1 MALSSCPIAF
11 SNKSNV
17 FTNAHRPA
25 WVYVYTQGCRKP
37 AMDRVYSSN
46 NHGCTHFYSR
56 FILAFLCTEK
66 NMRIKIGND
75 SIRCVYI
82 YIHSIY
88 IYLVYIQVVHSRIKA
103 FNIGKRIDTRS
114 DRKRS
119 DSVVF
124 LLFENGSCY
133 RFVRYQT
140 SRGLRLL
147 DFC

>member
-17 FTNAHRPA
+17 FTNAHTAA

-82 YIHSIY
+82 YIY
-88 IYLVYIQVVHSRIKA
+88 IVSRLFIRELKLLILGSELIPGQIGRGRILLSFCYSRMGVVIVSFDIRRVESFDYWI
-103 FNIGKRIDTRS
+103 
-114 DRKRS
+114 
-119 DSVVF
+119 F
-124 LLFENGSCY
+124 LEK
-133 RFVRYQT
+133 
-140 SRGLRLL
+140 
-147 DFC
+147 

>member
-66 NMRIKIGND
+66 NMHIKIGND
-75 SIRCVYI
+75 SIRCVYM
-82 YIHSIY
+82 
-88 IYLVYIQVVHSRIKA
+88 YIQYISRLFIRELKLLILGSELIPGQIGRGRILLSFCYLRMGVVIVSFDIRRVEGFDYWI
-103 FNIGKRIDTRS
+103 
-114 DRKRS
+114 
-119 DSVVF
+119 
-124 LLFENGSCY
+124 
-133 RFVRYQT
+133 FVEK
-140 SRGLRLL
+140 
-147 DFC
+147 